1 MSVRCEP
8 LDTLV
13 AQQVLDALQPGELEL
28 AVGVLENLQGRDQ
41 VLMHQ
46 WKMRV
51 ERAEYEA
58 DLAERRYREADPG
71 NRLVTSTVERW
82 WNEALLRVEDLKR
95 QYTQVQHRT
104 ARVVTAEQKTQVMAL
119 ARELP
124 RLWNA
129 PSTSAKDRKRMLRL
143 LIKDITVEKCP
154 APKQVELHIRWH
166 GGACSNVPVDVPL
179 PLADRVRCA
188 QSTVARVT
196 ALAFSMSD
204 EQIARQLNQDGI
216 TSPQGKAFSD
226 SMVRWILMASRD
238 PSTDAHETPRVDAGN
253 GWQGNPAQAS
263 TSGCERC
270 SMQAT

>member
-1 MSVRCEP
+1 
-8 LDTLV
+8 
-13 AQQVLDALQPGELEL
+13 
-28 AVGVLENLQGRDQ
+28 
-41 VLMHQ
+41 MHQ

-58 DLAERRYREADPG
+58 DLAERRYREADPV

-82 WNEALLRVEDLKR
+82 WNEALLCVEDLKR
-95 QYTQVQHRT
+95 QYAQVQHRT

-166 GGACSNVPVDVPL
+166 GG
-179 PLADRVRCA
+179 
-188 QSTVARVT
+188 TVARRCV
-196 ALAFSMSD
+196 
-204 EQIARQLNQDGI
+204 QQC
-216 TSPQGKAFSD
+216 
-226 SMVRWILMASRD
+226 ASRCAAA
-238 PSTDAHETPRVDAGN
+238 P
-253 GWQGNPAQAS
+253 
-263 TSGCERC
+263 C
-270 SMQAT
+270 